1 MPEYWLLFSCVGFS
15 HSQLPRPI
23 PSGHFICMA
32 QTATEDTNSVSESAR
47 GEVLLKGWG
56 ALGRPRR
63 RESGGRANV
72 LDVWA
77 GLGGLSNQS
86 AAQEASRNGVAARE
100 KRYADCGLED
110 MWAKSVGKRN
120 IC

>member
-1 MPEYWLLFSCVGFS
+1 
-15 HSQLPRPI
+15 
-23 PSGHFICMA
+23 MA

-47 GEVLLKGWG
+47 GEVLLKGWA

-86 AAQEASRNGVAARE
+86 AAQEASRNGVAALE

-110 MWAKSVGKRN
+110 MWAKSDGKRN
-120 IC
+120 IF